1 MQTTQKTS
9 SSFKVGILTVTSI
22 LILIFTVM
30 WIKGRS
36 LSAGERLEVKF
47 LDVNGMRAG
56 SGVQMMG
63 LRVGQV
69 EEVLPIIKGKDSY
82 VKVRFVIT
90 EKGVDIPEL
99 STISIQQSGL
109 IGEQFLEITP
119 PKTKHKYTGTD
130 FSTTQI
136 KPNTKIY
143 MIFDGNKKEIGY
155 VQDAVVYPTVD
166 MPADIRSDIKTKNTL
181 KLSYMITV
189 AGLIINSED
198 IDFEYQNNEIIFKSI
213 LDEIKYPESGLKYT
227 VVEPMR
233 LSDFMDLQ
241 YKSAKSLNETNDR
254 IAKVLN
260 DEFIYQISESVTN
273 INTLTHKAISTVDKA
288 NMLIDSSRK
297 DMDAILAQSEILLG
311 KLGILT
317 DNVNDLIEDKDF
329 KNTILETAKSLNRL
343 SGNVN
348 RILEDEESKELLN
361 NLNDITND
369 LASISDY
376 VNEFTKEPKVK
387 ESIVQT
393 VENVAKVTENIN
405 KTLENLDNLPNCEK
419 ANLKASISDLVEIT
433 RNLKTFSQKLNK
445 RFLLFRLMF

>member
-9 SSFKVGILTVTSI
+9 SSFKVGILTVTAI
-22 LILIFTVM
+22 IILIFTVM

-36 LSAGERLEVKF
+36 LSAGDRLEVKF

-69 EEVLPIIKGKDSY
+69 EEVLPVINGKDSF

-90 EKGVDIPEL
+90 EKGVKIPEL

-119 PKTKHKYTGTD
+119 PKTKNIYSGTD
-130 FSTTQI
+130 FSTTKIQ
-136 KPNTKIY
+136 PNTKIY
-143 MIFDGNKKEIGY
+143 MYFDGEKKEIGF
-155 VQDAVVYPTVD
+155 VQEAIVYPTVD
-166 MPADIRSDIKTKNTL
+166 MPADIRSEIKSKNTL

-189 AGLIINSED
+189 AGLIINSDEIEFKLVGD
-198 IDFEYQNNEIIFKSI
+198 EIIFESTT
-213 LDEIKYPESGLKYT
+213 DVIKYPEKGLKYT

-260 DEFIYQISESVTN
+260 DEFIYQISESVSN

-297 DMDAILAQSEILLG
+297 DMDAILAQSEILLN
-311 KLGILT
+311 KLGVLT

-348 RILEDEESKELLN
+348 KILEDEESQELMA
-361 NLNDITND
+361 NLKDITSD

-376 VNEFTKEPKVK
+376 VNEFTKEPKIK
-387 ESIVQT
+387 ESVVQT
-393 VENVAKVTENIN
+393 VENIAKVTGNIN
-405 KTLENLDNLPNCEK
+405 KTLEGLENLPECEK
-419 ANLKASISDLVEIT
+419 ANLKTSISDLVEIT

>member
-1 MQTTQKTS
+1 
-9 SSFKVGILTVTSI
+9 
-22 LILIFTVM
+22 
-30 WIKGRS
+30 
-36 LSAGERLEVKF
+36 
-47 LDVNGMRAG
+47 
-56 SGVQMMG
+56 
-63 LRVGQV
+63 
-69 EEVLPIIKGKDSY
+69 
-82 VKVRFVIT
+82 
-90 EKGVDIPEL
+90 
-99 STISIQQSGL
+99 
-109 IGEQFLEITP
+109 
-119 PKTKHKYTGTD
+119 
-130 FSTTQI
+130 
-136 KPNTKIY
+136 
-143 MIFDGNKKEIGY
+143 
-155 VQDAVVYPTVD
+155 
-166 MPADIRSDIKTKNTL
+166 
-181 KLSYMITV
+181 
-189 AGLIINSED
+189 
-198 IDFEYQNNEIIFKSI
+198 
-213 LDEIKYPESGLKYT
+213 
-227 VVEPMR
+227 MR

-393 VENVAKVTENIN
+393 VENVAKVTGNIN